1 MKKKNFAF
9 ISSDLITGNIEEADK
24 LLMNEIS
31 RRYNLIKINPNE
43 ILLRM
48 GKNKLSLFMNGKK
61 INKIDF
67 ALVRRT
73 RGAEEKVYEIAKF
86 LEKTGVKVL
95 DNSNLLLSA
104 LSKQNAILDRYE
116 KFNTPDTYY
125 CNSFKS
131 LEKFLMENKIIY
143 PIIIKPHK
151 GYKGEGIIK
160 IDSKKNLIE
169 FAKLF
174 FRKKKENLF
183 FQEYINIKHE
193 YRVFVIGDIA
203 LGVVE
208 KISRKGMIAKNY
220 ALGAEFIQ
228 IKKPKV
234 EKLAESLCKKLKA
247 NFSGVDIIEDERGKL
262 YILEC
267 NRSPQ
272 FIGFRNATGIK
283 VEEKIIAYFSKKGL
297 F

>member
-48 GKNKLSLFMNGKK
+48 EKNKLSLFKNGKK

-67 ALVRRT
+67 TLVRRT

-116 KFNTPDTYY
+116 KFNMPNTYY

-174 FRKKKENLF
+174 FREKKENLF
-183 FQEYINIKHE
+183 FQEYIKINHE

-228 IKKPKV
+228 VKKPNV